1 MIGVVGGIG
10 PYAGLDLFYKILN
23 RTKAACD
30 QEHLPISMLSVPHS
44 IPDRTEFLLGNS
56 KINPATTISKVICAL
71 YNQGSTVIGMP
82 CNTAHAKPI
91 FNEIIERIPK
101 EVKLVHMIN
110 EVSKFIKNKY
120 PSMENVGILSTMGT
134 SISHVYPDCFSQYG
148 LNGIQVSEEIQK
160 NYISPAIF
168 SKDYGIKAQSSPVT
182 AQAKKELLKGID
194 YLDKEGAEIIIM
206 GCTEIPLAIK
216 DNKINGKP
224 LIDSTKIL
232 ARALILKS
240 SPEKLIE
247 EIG

>member
-71 YNQGSTVIGMP
+71 YNQGSTVIGLP

-120 PSMENVGILSTMGT
+120 PSIENVGILSTMGT
-134 SISHVYPDCFSQYG
+134 SISHVYPDSFSRYG

-160 NYISPAIF
+160 NYISPAIY
-168 SKDYGIKAQSSPVT
+168 SKDHGIKAQSNPVT

>member
-1 MIGVVGGIG
+1 
-10 PYAGLDLFYKILN
+10 
-23 RTKAACD
+23 
-30 QEHLPISMLSVPHS
+30 
-44 IPDRTEFLLGNS
+44 
-56 KINPATTISKVICAL
+56 
-71 YNQGSTVIGMP
+71 
-82 CNTAHAKPI
+82 
-91 FNEIIERIPK
+91 
-101 EVKLVHMIN
+101 
-110 EVSKFIKNKY
+110 
-120 PSMENVGILSTMGT
+120 MGT

>member
-71 YNQGSTVIGMP
+71 YNQGSTVIGLP

-120 PSMENVGILSTMGT
+120 PSIENVGILSTMGT
-134 SISHVYPDCFSQYG
+134 SISHVYPDCFSQYR

-160 NYISPAIF
+160 NYISPAIY
-168 SKDYGIKAQSSPVT
+168 SKDHGIKAQSNPVT